1 MRQERPLPN
10 QFVNHQI
17 TRSSNGGQ
25 RDRGAEPSQ
34 GHARHPTRAREGR
47 PLLSAEKDAALGPQR
62 PVPDDRL
69 HIVATGE
76 KEDNVENLAIAE
88 GIVPPTLGV

>member
-1 MRQERPLPN
+1 M
-10 QFVNHQI
+10 
-17 TRSSNGGQ
+17 
-25 RDRGAEPSQ
+25 
-34 GHARHPTRAREGR
+34 
-47 PLLSAEKDAALGPQR
+47 LSAEKDAALEPQR